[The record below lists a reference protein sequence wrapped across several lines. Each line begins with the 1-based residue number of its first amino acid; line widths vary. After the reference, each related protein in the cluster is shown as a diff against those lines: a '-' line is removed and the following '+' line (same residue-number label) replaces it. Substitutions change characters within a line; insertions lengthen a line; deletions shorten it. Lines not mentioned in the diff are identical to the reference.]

1 MGLGYRKARGVPAKA
16 DPVAQEQFLAD
27 TLQPLLRQAEAGARR
42 VFFADAAHFVRGG
55 FLAYL
60 WCLVRWVVPTGSG
73 RQRYSV
79 LGALDAVTRT
89 LVREVTDGTVT
100 EVEAG
105 RLLLKVRAA
114 HPAGPISVVWDNARY
129 QHTALVRVV
138 AEFARIDLVYLPP
151 YSPHLNLIERV
162 WKFVKK
168 AALANRS
175 FADYPAFKAAI
186 DATLDGLGTTHKAA
200 MATLL
205 TLRFETLQK
214 ASDSTA

>member
-1 MGLGYRKARGVPAKA
+1 LGLGYRKARGVPAKA
-16 DPVAQEQFLAD
+16 DPATQAGFLDD
-27 TLQPLLRQAEAGARR
+27 TLRPLLTQAEAGTRR
-42 VFFADAAHFVRGG
+42 VLFADAAHFVRGG

-60 WCLVRWVVPTGSG
+60 WCLIRWVVPTGSG

-79 LGALDAVTRT
+79 LGALDAVTRA
-89 LVREVTDGTVT
+89 LVRETTDGTVT
-100 EVEAG
+100 EVTAG
-105 RLLLKVRAA
+105 RLLLTVRAA
-114 HPAGPISVVWDNARY
+114 YPTGPITVVWDNARY

-138 AEFARIDLVYLPP
+138 AAFACIDLVYLPP
-151 YSPHLNLIERV
+151 YPPNLNLIERV

-168 AALANRS
+168 TALANRS

-186 DATLDGLGTTHKAA
+186 DATLDGLGTTHKDA

-214 ASDSTA
+214 ASNSTA

>member
-1 MGLGYRKARGVPAKA
+1 
-16 DPVAQEQFLAD
+16 
-27 TLQPLLRQAEAGARR
+27 
-42 VFFADAAHFVRGG
+42 
-55 FLAYL
+55 
-60 WCLVRWVVPTGSG
+60 VPTGSG

-89 LVREVTDGTVT
+89 LVRETTDGTVT
-100 EVEAG
+100 GVTAG
-105 RLLLKVRAA
+105 RLLLKVRDGY
-114 HPAGPISVVWDNARY
+114 PTGPITVVWDNARY
-129 QHTALVRVV
+129 QHTALVRAV
-138 AEFARIDLVYLPP
+138 AAFARIDLVYLPP
-151 YSPHLNLIERV
+151 YSPDLNLIERV

-186 DATLDGLGTTHKAA
+186 DTTLDDLGTTHKDA

>member
-16 DPVAQEQFLAD
+16 DPAAQRQFLD
-27 TLQPLLRQAEAGARR
+27 NTLQPLLDQAAAGTRR

-79 LGALDAVTRT
+79 LGALDAATRT
-89 LVREVTDGTVT
+89 LVRETTDGTVT
-100 EVEAG
+100 EVTAG

-114 HPAGPISVVWDNARY
+114 YPTGPITVVWDNARY
-129 QHTALVRVV
+129 QHTDLVRVT
-138 AEFARIDLVYLPP
+138 AAYARIDLVYLPP
-151 YSPHLNLIERV
+151 YSPNLNLIERV

-168 AALANRS
+168 KGLANRS
-175 FADYPAFKAAI
+175 FADYGAFEGAI
-186 DATLDGLGTTHKAA
+186 DGVLDGLGTTHKDAV
-200 MATLL
+200 ATLL
-205 TLRFETLQK
+205 TPKFETLEK
-214 ASDSTA
+214 ASDSAA

>member
-1 MGLGYRKARGVPAKA
+1 MPAKA
-16 DPVAQEQFLAD
+16 DPAAQAEFLGS
-27 TLQPLLRQAEAGARR
+27 TLRPLLAQAQAGTRR

-60 WCLVRWVVPTGSG
+60 WCLVRWVVRTGSG

-89 LVREVTDGTVT
+89 LVRETTDGTVT
-100 EVEAG
+100 GVTAG

-114 HPAGPISVVWDNARY
+114 FPTGPITVVWDNARY

-138 AEFARIDLVYLPP
+138 AAFARIDLVYLPP
-151 YSPHLNLIERV
+151 YSPNLNLIERV
-162 WKFVKK
+162 WKFAKK
-168 AALANRS
+168 TALANRS

-186 DATLDGLGTTHKAA
+186 DATLDGLGTTHRAA

>member
-1 MGLGYRKARGVPAKA
+1 M
-16 DPVAQEQFLAD
+16 
-27 TLQPLLRQAEAGARR
+27 
-42 VFFADAAHFVRGG
+42 FFADAAHFVRGG

-60 WCLVRWVVPTGSG
+60 WRLVRWVVPTGSG

-89 LVREVTDGTVT
+89 LVRETTDGTAT
-100 EVEAG
+100 EVTAG

-114 HPAGPISVVWDNARY
+114 FPTGPITVVWDNARY
-129 QHTALVRVV
+129 QHTARVRVV

-151 YSPHLNLIERV
+151 YSPNLNLIERV

-175 FADYPAFKAAI
+175 FADDPAFKAAI
-186 DATLDGLGTTHKAA
+186 GATLDGLGTTHKAA
-200 MATLL
+200 MAALL